1 MKFKA
6 PWGIKITCITLAV
19 SLLLLGIPAY
29 ILFVSPGENTYVIT
43 ICTLISVFLGAMLF
57 IIRGYTISGNNLLVH
72 RLIWN
77 SRIDLSGLVSVE
89 INPEAMSYS
98 IRTFG
103 NGGLFSISGLF
114 RNKTLGSYRAY
125 ATDPKRAVVLKYK
138 KRTIVLTPD
147 RPDVF
152 AARIESVKEQL
163 LNKSFACQK
172 KQGQQDINDLV

>member
-6 PWGIKITCITLAV
+6 PWGIKITCMTLAV
-19 SLLLLGIPAY
+19 SLLLLGIPTY
-29 ILFVSPGENTYVIT
+29 ILFISPGKNTYG
-43 ICTLISVFLGAMLF
+43 ISIYIPILLLLGPLLF
-57 IIRGYTISGNNLLVH
+57 IIRGYTITGNTLFVH
-72 RLIWN
+72 RLIWS

-103 NGGLFSISGLF
+103 IGGLFSISGLF

-152 AARIESVKEQL
+152 AARIESVKGQL

-172 KQGQQDINDLV
+172 KQG

>member
-6 PWGIKITCITLAV
+6 PWGIKITCITLAL
-19 SLLLLGIPAY
+19 SLLLLGLPTY
-29 ILFVSPGENTYVIT
+29 LLFANPGNNTYAIS
-43 ICTLISVFLGAMLF
+43 ICTLILLFLGALLF
-57 IIRGYTISGNNLLVH
+57 IIRGYTISGNTLYVH

-103 NGGLFSISGLF
+103 IGGLFSISGLF

-125 ATDPKRAVVLKYK
+125 ATDPKRAVILKYK
-138 KRTIVLTPD
+138 KRTIVVTPD

-152 AARIESVKEQL
+152 AARIES
-163 LNKSFACQK
+163 
-172 KQGQQDINDLV
+172 LVL

>member
-1 MKFKA
+1 MNFKA
-6 PWGIKITCITLAV
+6 PWGIKITCMTLAV
-19 SLLLLGIPAY
+19 SLLLLGISTYLLFADRGNNIYGLRIYGPML
-29 ILFVSPGENTYVIT
+29 IL
-43 ICTLISVFLGAMLF
+43 LGALLF
-57 IIRGYTISGNNLLVH
+57 IIRGYTISGNTLLVH

-138 KRTIVLTPD
+138 KRTIVVTPD

-152 AARIESVKEQL
+152 AARIESIVHGITEAGRESSLK
-163 LNKSFACQK
+163 N
-172 KQGQQDINDLV
+172 